1 MVRKIA
7 SSLVGV
13 YEFRHA
19 DAHLPSSKI
28 EEAFKLIEIDRA
40 APFVYQG
47 FQMLHHVVS
56 SLFGIA
62 EGLEKW
68 K

>member
-1 MVRKIA
+1 
-7 SSLVGV
+7 L
-13 YEFRHA
+13 RHA
-19 DAHLPSSKI
+19 DAHLPSSII
-28 EEAFKLIEIDRA
+28 EEAFTLIEIDRE
-40 APFVYQG
+40 APYVYQG